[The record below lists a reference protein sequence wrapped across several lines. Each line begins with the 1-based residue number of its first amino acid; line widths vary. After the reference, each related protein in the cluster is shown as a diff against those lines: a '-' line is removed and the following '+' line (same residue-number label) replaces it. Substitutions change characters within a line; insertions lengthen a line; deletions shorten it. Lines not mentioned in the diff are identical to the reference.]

1 MGELL
6 KLQEKYDVEF
16 YENPEDADYVIVN
29 TCGFL
34 SSSRAESEN
43 TVTYFDK
50 LGKKI
55 IVMGCYIPVANDNFF
70 AGLKNLYA
78 MIPFINYSNVEE
90 LITGKKSDTPKKLNL
105 SLAGLKKAKET
116 MQWPDKEEQLE
127 SYLETVEKKWGNFA
141 YKKSSSVIPAQ
152 AGIWIKDKT
161 TFEIGFKSSSEWQKK
176 EQAFIWKGSETRA
189 YFNAVY
195 GYEFLKIAEGCD
207 NNCSFCI
214 IPTIRGKQTSRP
226 IESILE
232 EVKTML
238 QSWVKEIQIL
248 SQDTTRYG
256 TDIYKKPMLFELL
269 EKIDKLEWDFKIKV
283 YYLYPDVVT
292 LTHLKRLKNLKK
304 FIPYF
309 DIPLQHIAPNVL
321 KRMGRFYD
329 DKHIFS
335 LLDFI
340 RKEFPDSFI
349 HTNFIVGF
357 PWETEADFEMLL
369 EFVKKYRFESISF
382 FEYHDEPLAASSKLD
397 GKVSHKVA
405 LARLE
410 KLKKIV
416 NRIYDEKIEERKE
429 RELTGFIM
437 NMKEKKITVRWQ
449 MQAPE
454 IDEYDIIPIK
464 NIVHWNINIWES
476 IVYKL

>member
-1 MGELL
+1 MVDLEFAMGEIL

-43 TVTYFDK
+43 TVSYFDK

-70 AGLKNLYA
+70 ARLKNLHA
-78 MIPFINYSNVEE
+78 MVPFINYSNVEE
-90 LITGKKSDTPKKLNL
+90 LVTGKKSDAPKKLAL
-105 SLAGLKKAKET
+105 SLAGLKKAKE
-116 MQWPDKEEQLE
+116 MIQWPDKEEQLE
-127 SYLETVEKKWGNFA
+127 EYLKK
-141 YKKSSSVIPAQ
+141 I
-152 AGIWIKDKT
+152 D
-161 TFEIGFKSSSEWQKK
+161 K

-189 YFNAVY
+189 YFNAAY

-214 IPTIRGKQTSRP
+214 IPTIRGRQTSRP

-238 QSWVKEIQIL
+238 QSGVKEIQIL

-256 TDIYKKPMLFELL
+256 TDIYKKAMLFELL
-269 EKIDKLEWDFKIKV
+269 EQIDALEGDFKVKV

-292 LTHLKRLKNLKK
+292 LTHLKRLKNLKR
-304 FIPYF
+304 FLPYF
-309 DIPLQHIAPNVL
+309 DIPLQHISPNVL

-329 DKHIFS
+329 DTHILS

-340 RKEFPDSFI
+340 RKEFSDSFI

-357 PWETEADFEMLL
+357 PGETEADFEMLL

-397 GKVSHKVA
+397 GKVPHKIA

-410 KLKKIV
+410 KLKKVV
-416 NRIYDEKIEERKE
+416 NTIYDEKIEERKG
-429 RELTGFIM
+429 RELTGYVM
-437 NMKEKKITVRWQ
+437 NIEGNKITVRWE

-454 IDEYDIIPIK
+454 IDEYDVITK
-464 NIVHWNINIWES
+464 KS
-476 IVYKL
+476 ILEGEIDLGEKVTYILK

>member
-1 MGELL
+1 MSFRFSAVNLGCNKNMVDLEFAMGEIL
-6 KLQEKYDVEF
+6 KLQDKYEVAF

-43 TVTYFDK
+43 TVSYFDK

-70 AGLKNLYA
+70 ARLKNLYA
-78 MIPFINYSNVEE
+78 MVPFINYSNVEE
-90 LITGKKSDTPKKLNL
+90 LITGKKSDAPKKLAL
-105 SLAGLKKAKET
+105 SLAGLKKAKDMMKSE
-116 MQWPDKEEQLE
+116 DKEEQLE
-127 SYLETVEKKWGNFA
+127 EYLKK
-141 YKKSSSVIPAQ
+141 I
-152 AGIWIKDKT
+152 D
-161 TFEIGFKSSSEWQKK
+161 K

-189 YFNAVY
+189 YFNAAY

-214 IPTIRGKQTSRP
+214 IPTIRGRQTSRP
-226 IESILE
+226 IESVLE

-238 QSWVKEIQIL
+238 QSGVKEIQIL

-256 TDIYKKPMLFELL
+256 TDIYKKAMLFELL
-269 EKIDKLEWDFKIKV
+269 EKIDAVEGDFKVKV

-329 DKHIFS
+329 DNHIFK

-340 RKEFPDSFI
+340 RTEFSESFI
-349 HTNFIVGF
+349 HTNFIIWF
-357 PWETEADFEMLL
+357 PWETESDFELLL
-369 EFVKKYRFESISF
+369 ELVKKYRFESISF

-397 GKVSHKVA
+397 QKVA
-405 LARLE
+405 HQVALTRLE

-416 NRIYDEKIEERKE
+416 NKIYDEKIEERKE

-437 NMKEKKITVRWQ
+437 NIEGSKVTVRWE

-454 IDEYDIIPIK
+454 IDEYDIIIK
-464 NIVHWNINIWES
+464 RNILKGNIDLGEK
-476 IVYKL
+476 IVYKI